1 MPNLRKPVFAVMV
14 WWNSWSLPMHRRRPK
29 DSVVNAVAEM
39 KNFACFCMYHGYP
52 LFPLFLGWV
61 GDITRDIPV
70 CFLTCPLNVVPGAKK
85 QNGDGK
91 TPWLEG
97 NIGATRWL
105 HQCAHKMRQN
115 SWHCG
120 GGQGGQISPTMFA
133 GYLKDTLP
141 PPPQCFMNKRWK
153 LKAAT
158 GNWYPIFCDVLVI
171 FFPFVR
177 NWRGVKMMGYVLMSG
192 FRHSI
197 STDSPSS
204 TGIAKLQKLQEH
216 FTTGWRS

>member
-1 MPNLRKPVFAVMV
+1 MFLHV
-14 WWNSWSLPMHRRRPK
+14 SWISP
-29 DSVVNAVAEM
+29 
-39 KNFACFCMYHGYP
+39 
-52 LFPLFLGWV
+52 FPPFFLGWV

-97 NIGATRWL
+97 NIGAPRWL

-120 GGQGGQISPTMFA
+120 GGQGGQIFPTMFA

-153 LKAAT
+153 FKAAT
-158 GNWYPIFCDVLVI
+158 RNWYPIFCDVLVS
-171 FFPFVR
+171 FFFFFEFHL
-177 NWRGVKMMGYVLMSG
+177 WETEGVPKWWDMFAYLD
-192 FRHSI
+192 FDTRK
-197 STDSPSS
+197 TDSRSS